1 MIDTLALQ
9 QQVAALFAEK
19 LNLDVASV
27 ETDLIETGLLDSLAL
42 VELLAQLE
50 ESFDVS
56 ISTDDLELENF
67 RSIASIAVF
76 VTQRAAVGVEA

>member
-1 MIDTLALQ
+1 MTDTLALQ
-9 QQVAALFAEK
+9 QQVVALFAEK
-19 LNLDVASV
+19 LNLDVASA

-67 RSIASIAVF
+67 RSITSIATF
-76 VTQRAAVGVEA
+76 VVQRAAVGIEV

>member
-9 QQVAALFAEK
+9 QQVTALFAEK
-19 LNLDVASV
+19 LNLDVASA
-27 ETDLIETGLLDSLAL
+27 ETDLIEAGLLDSLAL

-56 ISTDDLELENF
+56 ISTDDMELENF
-67 RSIASIAVF
+67 RSITIIAIF
-76 VTQRAAVGVEA
+76 VMQRAAVGVEV